1 MGWGGE
7 WQLILLT
14 IERERYRFDKGD
26 PALLPLMKLFDNWD
40 HVGAKTWV
48 ANPAR
53 STPTTPGS
61 LPAMSHSRGSL
72 SRRPS
77 MSRMDTLRQHQPSL
91 EDQNRKLKELRLAE
105 LARQLELTELQHGR
119 QHHPQYNPSVL
130 PPPPL
135 MSRPMTPISK
145 LSVENPGPPLSNED
159 LIWEQKLREAEELN
173 ARIES
178 LRQSGMP
185 PDQLP
190 SPVLLPSRPLSRAT
204 TRTDKPFPNCVPPR
218 DYQNPSLPSFT
229 SVSEAGL
236 RRQLSKRSLHSVS
249 SHAPISPNIPPPPLL
264 PLSQPN
270 QNQDRTAS
278 AGQAGYYQA
287 LKEAEELICKLR
299 QSHDELLEKVN
310 YLENQLDLKEADN
323 QDLNTRNNRLETYL
337 ADEQKMKEDIRKE
350 NERAMAQL
358 RSLSR
363 SQPPHPHHP
372 TNRSEPHHQHPLNPQ
387 TEPLPGSLQER
398 IYRSQ
403 SGSVP
408 PDHHH
413 PPNISRARAELLKR
427 EENFQRQYSFRAQ
440 SATPDLARPGSTL
453 GHDKP
458 GHLSPRPMNTGT
470 SQAPNYHPNQNKLYE
485 PPHQSGG
492 PYQSTQIPPPPQ
504 SSHPSDLEGGFQ
516 AQPGIHPTNDPHR
529 HYEDHLGHPGFEP
542 NTYHPGSAYMNHH
555 QAQFPPFQHPPEF
568 SNQNLHLHHQLSSK
582 PSIDHS
588 LHHPSGQTGFNPNH
602 HLHHGQLP
610 NSTYAPY

>member
-1 MGWGGE
+1 
-7 WQLILLT
+7 
-14 IERERYRFDKGD
+14 
-26 PALLPLMKLFDNWD
+26 
-40 HVGAKTWV
+40 
-48 ANPAR
+48 
-53 STPTTPGS
+53 
-61 LPAMSHSRGSL
+61 
-72 SRRPS
+72 
-77 MSRMDTLRQHQPSL
+77 
-91 EDQNRKLKELRLAE
+91 
-105 LARQLELTELQHGR
+105 
-119 QHHPQYNPSVL
+119 
-130 PPPPL
+130 
-135 MSRPMTPISK
+135 
-145 LSVENPGPPLSNED
+145 
-159 LIWEQKLREAEELN
+159 
-173 ARIES
+173 
-178 LRQSGMP
+178 
-185 PDQLP
+185 
-190 SPVLLPSRPLSRAT
+190 
-204 TRTDKPFPNCVPPR
+204 
-218 DYQNPSLPSFT
+218 
-229 SVSEAGL
+229 
-236 RRQLSKRSLHSVS
+236 
-249 SHAPISPNIPPPPLL
+249 
-264 PLSQPN
+264 
-270 QNQDRTAS
+270 
-278 AGQAGYYQA
+278 
-287 LKEAEELICKLR
+287 
-299 QSHDELLEKVN
+299 
-310 YLENQLDLKEADN
+310 
-323 QDLNTRNNRLETYL
+323 
-337 ADEQKMKEDIRKE
+337 
-350 NERAMAQL
+350 MAQL

-485 PPHQSGG
+485 PP
-492 PYQSTQIPPPPQ
+492 TK
-504 SSHPSDLEGGFQ
+504 GGFQ